1 MFTAALFT
9 IARIWKQPKCHQQMK
24 DKEDVVHILNGIL
37 LGLKKEQNWVICRDV
52 DEPRVSY
59 AVKYEREIQLLYI
72 NAYMWNLKK
81 QYR

>member
-24 DKEDVVHILNGIL
+24 DKEDVVHILNEIL

-52 DEPRVSY
+52 DEPR
-59 AVKYEREIQLLYI
+59 ECHMQ
-72 NAYMWNLKK
+72 
-81 QYR
+81 